1 MTDDG
6 DAALAAALD
15 ELGDAP
21 LDRFVATRDRLART
35 LKADGHADAA
45 KALRARRRPSVVA
58 WSVNRV
64 ARERPDL
71 VASLFT
77 AADDVRAAVE
87 RGDGDALRAAMRA
100 QRTRLAELTDATV
113 ERTAT
118 VSPNPRAHEDA
129 ITRTWEAAADDE
141 GVRDAVTS
149 GELVGELQPGTTLN
163 GTPTE
168 APAAS
173 ARTAA
178 PRRVQQSRLP
188 RSGATSATPAS
199 STRPRD
205 ELALRRAED
214 AVAEAR
220 ATLAEARRAA
230 IAARKD
236 AARAE
241 RAAARADDEEARA
254 RRRLTSAED
263 ALAERRSR

>member
-118 VSPNPRAHEDA
+118 VSPNAPAHEDA

-149 GELVGELQPGTTLN
+149 GALVGELQPGTTLN

-168 APAAS
+168 APTAS
-173 ARTAA
+173 ARTATGGA
-178 PRRVQQSRLP
+178 QRSRLP
-188 RSGATSATPAS
+188 RSGATSAIPAS

-214 AVAEAR
+214 AVTEAR
-220 ATLAEARRAA
+220 ETLAEARRAA
-230 IAARKD
+230 ITARKD